1 MGVNSVEQR
10 VGAIDNRAVG
20 VIDIWG
26 STALH
31 RGLVPLTTGRLVSL
45 IDGGQQR

>member
-10 VGAIDNRAVG
+10 IGVTDNRAVG
-20 VIDIWG
+20 AIDIWG

-31 RGLVPLTTGRLVSL
+31 RGLVH
-45 IDGGQQR
+45 